1 MARIK
6 IDYGIDLGT
15 TNSAIARM
23 ENGESVIKQTKNLM
37 DTLPS
42 CVYFSKNKKGEKAL
56 RIGMKAKD
64 AVYSDAITALSK
76 DMRPQEYGYLEFKRE
91 MGSNRIY
98 RNDNMAKDG
107 YTAEELSAEMLKELK
122 SLINDETVNSV
133 VITVPAMFTANQKDA
148 TMKAAYIAGFKKCE
162 LLQEP
167 IAACMA
173 YGLSCDNKDGKWLVF
188 DFGGG
193 TFDAALVKVEDGI
206 LTVFDTEGDNFLG
219 GKNLD
224 EAVVNKILLPSLREE
239 YDLTSY
245 DEIEWKKKA
254 LMDGLKG
261 PAEEMRIALSFADST
276 DFSTYDRNLN
286 LGEDDNGEEIDL
298 EITVTKEQL
307 LDAVKDQYE
316 KAVGICKA
324 LLKRNGLNGNDLSSL
339 ILVGGPTYSPIIRDM
354 LKAEVTPHV
363 DTSINPMTAVAR
375 GAALYASTIDAHVNE
390 QEIKQAATSDIVFLQ
405 IGYEAT
411 SVETSEW
418 ISVSIDKEKTGM
430 NCPQEIMLEFE
441 RVDGA
446 WRSDKTPVSIVG
458 EVIEAY
464 LLEGKPNTFK
474 INAYDTQGNKRDT
487 FPTEFTI
494 IQGVKVEAAPLPYN
508 IGIAVYNE
516 VKKRGVFIP
525 AIGLEKNKPL
535 PAVGVINNR
544 KTTQDLR
551 PGVVSDQLSIPVYQ
565 VAGLEAEG
573 KTAALYNQ
581 IAHVV
586 VTGDDVDQFIPEN
599 SNVDITLEVDSSEMM
614 KMAVYFPSYDI
625 TVSKELDLNQR
636 QSLEEAVTWVNK
648 ELYSTTCSLQLLSDD
663 DIDIASLEKELES
676 IKELVAKGNDPLR
689 AQSNL
694 KELLQK
700 IETLEDSMEW
710 ERLESKLREEFTKL
724 ETAQNELGNDKTA
737 TIVSQ
742 LRIQV
747 DEVIRTKDV
756 KLGRE
761 VLDNIIS
768 LFVHLTMVY
777 QCIALI
783 RHYNSRFSEVR
794 WKDTSHARQLIN
806 RGLEEM
812 SDQPSKEKLQPIAS
826 AIINLLPDE
835 EKNNAGGLM
844 M

>member
-1 MARIK
+1 
-6 IDYGIDLGT
+6 
-15 TNSAIARM
+15 M
-23 ENGESVIKQTKNLM
+23 EE
-37 DTLPS
+37 
-42 CVYFSKNKKGEKAL
+42 
-56 RIGMKAKD
+56 
-64 AVYSDAITALSK
+64 
-76 DMRPQEYGYLEFKRE
+76 
-91 MGSNRIY
+91 
-98 RNDNMAKDG
+98 
-107 YTAEELSAEMLKELK
+107 
-122 SLINDETVNSV
+122 
-133 VITVPAMFTANQKDA
+133 
-148 TMKAAYIAGFKKCE
+148 
-162 LLQEP
+162 
-167 IAACMA
+167 
-173 YGLSCDNKDGKWLVF
+173 
-188 DFGGG
+188 
-193 TFDAALVKVEDGI
+193 
-206 LTVFDTEGDNFLG
+206 
-219 GKNLD
+219 
-224 EAVVNKILLPSLREE
+224 
-239 YDLTSY
+239 
-245 DEIEWKKKA
+245 KA

-390 QEIKQAATSDIVFLQ
+390 DEIKQAATSDLVFLQ
-405 IGYEAT
+405 VGYEAT

-474 INAYDTQGNKRDT
+474 INAYDTQGNKIET

-494 IQGVKVEAAPLPYN
+494 IQGVKVGAAPLPYN

-614 KMAVYFPSYDI
+614 KMTVYFPSNDI

-648 ELYSTTCSLQLLSDD
+648 ELYSTACSLQLLSDD
-663 DIDIASLEKELES
+663 DIDITSLNKELES
-676 IKELVAKGNDPLR
+676 IKDLVAKGNDPLR

-694 KELLQK
+694 KELLRK

-761 VLDNIIS
+761 VLDNITS

-777 QCIALI
+777 HCIALI

>member
-1 MARIK
+1 M
-6 IDYGIDLGT
+6 
-15 TNSAIARM
+15 
-23 ENGESVIKQTKNLM
+23 
-37 DTLPS
+37 
-42 CVYFSKNKKGEKAL
+42 
-56 RIGMKAKD
+56 
-64 AVYSDAITALSK
+64 
-76 DMRPQEYGYLEFKRE
+76 
-91 MGSNRIY
+91 
-98 RNDNMAKDG
+98 
-107 YTAEELSAEMLKELK
+107 
-122 SLINDETVNSV
+122 
-133 VITVPAMFTANQKDA
+133 
-148 TMKAAYIAGFKKCE
+148 
-162 LLQEP
+162 
-167 IAACMA
+167 
-173 YGLSCDNKDGKWLVF
+173 VF

-390 QEIKQAATSDIVFLQ
+390 DEIKQAATSDLVFLQ
-405 IGYEAT
+405 VGYEAT

-474 INAYDTQGNKRDT
+474 INAYDTQGNKIET

-494 IQGVKVEAAPLPYN
+494 IQGVKVGAAPLPYN

-573 KTAALYNQ
+573 KTAALYNP

-614 KMAVYFPSYDI
+614 KMTVYFPSNDI

-648 ELYSTTCSLQLLSDD
+648 ELYSTACSLQLLSDD
-663 DIDIASLEKELES
+663 DIDITSLNKELES
-676 IKELVAKGNDPLR
+676 IKDLVAKGNDPLR

-694 KELLQK
+694 KELLRK

-761 VLDNIIS
+761 VLDNITS

-777 QCIALI
+777 HCIALI

>member
-1 MARIK
+1 M
-6 IDYGIDLGT
+6 
-15 TNSAIARM
+15 
-23 ENGESVIKQTKNLM
+23 
-37 DTLPS
+37 
-42 CVYFSKNKKGEKAL
+42 
-56 RIGMKAKD
+56 
-64 AVYSDAITALSK
+64 
-76 DMRPQEYGYLEFKRE
+76 
-91 MGSNRIY
+91 
-98 RNDNMAKDG
+98 
-107 YTAEELSAEMLKELK
+107 
-122 SLINDETVNSV
+122 
-133 VITVPAMFTANQKDA
+133 
-148 TMKAAYIAGFKKCE
+148 
-162 LLQEP
+162 
-167 IAACMA
+167 
-173 YGLSCDNKDGKWLVF
+173 
-188 DFGGG
+188 
-193 TFDAALVKVEDGI
+193 
-206 LTVFDTEGDNFLG
+206 
-219 GKNLD
+219 
-224 EAVVNKILLPSLREE
+224 
-239 YDLTSY
+239 
-245 DEIEWKKKA
+245 
-254 LMDGLKG
+254 
-261 PAEEMRIALSFADST
+261 
-276 DFSTYDRNLN
+276 
-286 LGEDDNGEEIDL
+286 
-298 EITVTKEQL
+298 
-307 LDAVKDQYE
+307 
-316 KAVGICKA
+316 
-324 LLKRNGLNGNDLSSL
+324 
-339 ILVGGPTYSPIIRDM
+339 
-354 LKAEVTPHV
+354 
-363 DTSINPMTAVAR
+363 
-375 GAALYASTIDAHVNE
+375 
-390 QEIKQAATSDIVFLQ
+390 
-405 IGYEAT
+405 
-411 SVETSEW
+411 
-418 ISVSIDKEKTGM
+418 
-430 NCPQEIMLEFE
+430 
-441 RVDGA
+441 
-446 WRSDKTPVSIVG
+446 
-458 EVIEAY
+458 
-464 LLEGKPNTFK
+464 
-474 INAYDTQGNKRDT
+474 
-487 FPTEFTI
+487 
-494 IQGVKVEAAPLPYN
+494 
-508 IGIAVYNE
+508 
-516 VKKRGVFIP
+516 
-525 AIGLEKNKPL
+525 
-535 PAVGVINNR
+535 
-544 KTTQDLR
+544 R

-676 IKELVAKGNDPLR
+676 IKKLVAKGNDPLR

-761 VLDNIIS
+761 VLDNITS

-777 QCIALI
+777 HCIALI

>member
-1 MARIK
+1 
-6 IDYGIDLGT
+6 
-15 TNSAIARM
+15 
-23 ENGESVIKQTKNLM
+23 
-37 DTLPS
+37 
-42 CVYFSKNKKGEKAL
+42 
-56 RIGMKAKD
+56 
-64 AVYSDAITALSK
+64 
-76 DMRPQEYGYLEFKRE
+76 
-91 MGSNRIY
+91 
-98 RNDNMAKDG
+98 
-107 YTAEELSAEMLKELK
+107 
-122 SLINDETVNSV
+122 
-133 VITVPAMFTANQKDA
+133 
-148 TMKAAYIAGFKKCE
+148 
-162 LLQEP
+162 
-167 IAACMA
+167 
-173 YGLSCDNKDGKWLVF
+173 
-188 DFGGG
+188 
-193 TFDAALVKVEDGI
+193 
-206 LTVFDTEGDNFLG
+206 
-219 GKNLD
+219 
-224 EAVVNKILLPSLREE
+224 
-239 YDLTSY
+239 
-245 DEIEWKKKA
+245 
-254 LMDGLKG
+254 
-261 PAEEMRIALSFADST
+261 
-276 DFSTYDRNLN
+276 
-286 LGEDDNGEEIDL
+286 
-298 EITVTKEQL
+298 
-307 LDAVKDQYE
+307 
-316 KAVGICKA
+316 
-324 LLKRNGLNGNDLSSL
+324 
-339 ILVGGPTYSPIIRDM
+339 
-354 LKAEVTPHV
+354 
-363 DTSINPMTAVAR
+363 MTAVAR

-390 QEIKQAATSDIVFLQ
+390 DEIKQAATSDLVFLQ
-405 IGYEAT
+405 VGYEAT

-474 INAYDTQGNKRDT
+474 INAYDTQGNKIET

-494 IQGVKVEAAPLPYN
+494 IQGVKVGAAPLPYN

-614 KMAVYFPSYDI
+614 KMTVYFPSNDI

-648 ELYSTTCSLQLLSDD
+648 ELYSTACSLQLLSDD
-663 DIDIASLEKELES
+663 DIDITSLNKELES
-676 IKELVAKGNDPLR
+676 IKDLVAKGNDPLR

-694 KELLQK
+694 KELLRK

-761 VLDNIIS
+761 VLDNITS

-777 QCIALI
+777 HCIALI